1 MTEDAHRTLT
11 YREARDQFADM
22 LTRAEYRGE
31 VTIITRRGNPVAAVV
46 PLGRVKDADQ
56 SLAET

>member
-46 PLGRVKDADQ
+46 PLDRIKDTDQ
-56 SLAET
+56 PPKES